1 LCEELWE
8 KLGHRESV
16 FSAEW
21 PNFDESKIKSSEVE
35 IVIQILG
42 KVRSR
47 LTVPTDLDETALR
60 QTVFNDTRIQELLQG
75 QTIRKFIVVPNK
87 LVNIVV

>member
-1 LCEELWE
+1 
-8 KLGHRESV
+8 
-16 FSAEW
+16 
-21 PNFDESKIKSSEVE
+21 
-35 IVIQILG
+35 
-42 KVRSR
+42 VR
-47 LTVPTDLDETALR
+47 TDLDETALR